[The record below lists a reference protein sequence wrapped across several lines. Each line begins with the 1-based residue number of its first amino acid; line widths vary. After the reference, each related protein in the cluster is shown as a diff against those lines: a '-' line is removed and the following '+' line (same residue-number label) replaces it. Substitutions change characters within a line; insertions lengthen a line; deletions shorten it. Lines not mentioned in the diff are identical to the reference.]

1 MAVFGMMNFS
11 WRASTEAIRRDRRY
25 GRMLSSSCTNLG
37 RLIFFYI
44 PFTASNIEF
53 LGPGPSRSLGR
64 NLEFMPPM
72 APMVPNA
79 SIRGTS
85 IWIKVLAVS

>member
-1 MAVFGMMNFS
+1 MMNFS

-25 GRMLSSSCTNLG
+25 GRILSSSYTNLG
-37 RLIFFYI
+37 RLIFFCI
-44 PFTASNIEF
+44 PFTASSIEF

-64 NLEFMPPM
+64 YLEFMPPM

-85 IWIKVLAVS
+85 IWIRVLAVS

>member
-1 MAVFGMMNFS
+1 
-11 WRASTEAIRRDRRY
+11 
-25 GRMLSSSCTNLG
+25 
-37 RLIFFYI
+37 
-44 PFTASNIEF
+44 
-53 LGPGPSRSLGR
+53 LGR